1 MKVKSFKGMTCS
13 IAGALEWVGDRWT
26 MLLLRDLFLGL
37 SRFEEFREST
47 NIPPTTLSD
56 RLKRLLEHGMIEKRR
71 YQEKPPRDEFV
82 LTKKGRDFW
91 PVMLGIAQ
99 WGDRYD
105 ASGEGSPPMRFVA
118 RQTGDEVQLKL
129 HGGDDAPPITP
140 SDIRAVAG
148 ATADEKIRWRL
159 EQARMHNQR
168 REAEALDA
176 G

>member
-26 MLLLRDLFLGL
+26 MLLLRDLFIGL

-56 RLKRLLEHGMIEKRR
+56 RLKRLVEDGMVEKVP
-71 YQEKPPRDEFV
+71 YQKHPLREEFV
-82 LTKKGRDFW
+82 MTEKGRDFL
-91 PVMLGIAQ
+91 PVMLSIAN

-105 ASGEGSPPMRFVA
+105 ASGEGAAPMRFVVA
-118 RQTGDEVQLKL
+118 QTNDDVELRMHAGDSEVSP
-129 HGGDDAPPITP
+129 D
-140 SDIRAVAG
+140 DIRAVAG
-148 ATADEKIRWRL
+148 PAADKKIHWRL
-159 EQARMHNQR
+159 EQARAHFKR
-168 REAEALDA
+168 RQVEAVEA